1 MRAAALRDELVDEL
15 AGFVT
20 GQWAQLGVSF
30 TPPGSAEQRAADPEA
45 LLLFTLHLGRHEPR
59 LLDETLDWLALNEP
73 LVSAHRLRSLSQEPA
88 DRALVDAALDWAAA
102 QRRRARDLPAAAVAV
117 EALEP
122 LFAWLNV
129 PAGDADPHFARHG
142 WARPA
147 LGRSGKSRPVPL
159 YAPISFAFRLRRLLG
174 IGVRAEVVRA
184 LLTIRA
190 PRVSSK
196 VIAASAGFAQR
207 NVRDGLSQ
215 LHDAGVLTVIE
226 VADDRQYAI
235 SHDHWAALL
244 GFEETPLLPLHYDW
258 IPAFR
263 ALAAILRW
271 LDQPGLDELSDYMRA
286 SQARTL
292 LDTIA
297 GDLGYVG
304 VPPHLHQS
312 IGSEQWDDFVN
323 VARAATAT
331 SSPAISSDRGSTSP
345 NCVVG
350 RRR

>member
-1 MRAAALRDELVDEL
+1 MRADALRDELVDEL

-20 GQWAQLGVSF
+20 GQWAQLGVAS

-59 LLDETLDWLALNEP
+59 LFDETLDWLALNEP
-73 LVSAHRLRSLSQEPA
+73 LVSAHRLRSLSQEPT

-102 QRRRARDLPAAAVAV
+102 QRRRAGDLPADVVAV
-117 EALEP
+117 ETLEP
-122 LFAWLNV
+122 LFARLDL
-129 PAGDADPHFARHG
+129 PTRDPDPHFARQG

-147 LGRSGKSRPVPL
+147 LSRSRKSRPVPL

-215 LHDAGVLTVIE
+215 LHDAGVLTVVE
-226 VADDRQYAI
+226 VADDRQYGI
-235 SHDHWAALL
+235 NHEHWAALL
-244 GFEETPLLPLHYDW
+244 GLDNVRDLPFHYDW

-297 GDLGYVG
+297 GDLDYVG
-304 VPPHLHQS
+304 VPPHLQQS

-323 VARAATAT
+323 VARVATRHLIT
-331 SSPAISSDRGSTSP
+331 RQ
-345 NCVVG
+345 
-350 RRR
+350 

>member
-1 MRAAALRDELVDEL
+1 MKAGALRDELVDEL

-20 GQWAQLGVSF
+20 GQWAQLGAAFV
-30 TPPGSAEQRAADPEA
+30 PPGSREERAADPEA

-59 LLDETLDWLALNEP
+59 LFDETLDWLALNEP
-73 LVSAHRLRSLSQEPA
+73 VMSAHRLRSLCQEPT

-102 QRRRARDLPAAAVAV
+102 QRRPTRDLPADVGAV

-122 LFAWLNV
+122 LFAWLDV
-129 PAGDADPHFARHG
+129 STRHPDPHFARHG
-142 WARPA
+142 WARPI
-147 LGRSGKSRPVPL
+147 LSRSGKSRPVPL
-159 YAPISFAFRLRRLLG
+159 DAPISFAFRLRRLLG
-174 IGVRAEVVRA
+174 IGVRAEIVRA

-190 PRVSSK
+190 PRVSSR
-196 VIAASAGFAQR
+196 VIASSTGFAQR
-207 NVRDGLSQ
+207 NVRDGLNP
-215 LHDAGVLTVIE
+215 LYDAGVLTVVE
-226 VADDRQYAI
+226 VADDRQYEI
-235 SHDHWAALL
+235 NHKLWAALL
-244 GFEETPLLPLHYDW
+244 GFEETPLVPFHYDW

-263 ALAAILRW
+263 ALTAILRW

-312 IGSEQWDDFVN
+312 IGAEQWDDFVN
-323 VARAATAT
+323 VARVATRHIT
-331 SSPAISSDRGSTSP
+331 RQ
-345 NCVVG
+345 
-350 RRR
+350 